1 MTARLR
7 SAQASHIY
15 HTQTTHS
22 ANNWPKLLQSLCN
35 RQPFPA
41 EYAAAPLYSHPPALD
56 FVLDLALRLP
66 PLLASADQI
75 TTPVIR
81 EDPTHGNVLHDLAK
95 VVRELLALKKMLDS
109 WFQSFCKP
117 TEQIEDEGV
126 LAVQRWA
133 SKRSLPDMTSE
144 SLCRICLLL
153 IHQALSDLHSS
164 HNSDTASQVHAHL
177 LAAACA
183 EDLYQ
188 TTLLLSR
195 VAERPVSKALATRA
209 PLHFLCRYYE
219 SVGDAVRLERC
230 HEMIQSIRLEA
241 PYLNWEML
249 LPWSLMPLTSVKG
262 AGGPSTARPT
272 TTPSSESG
280 ASIVLES

>member
-1 MTARLR
+1 
-7 SAQASHIY
+7 
-15 HTQTTHS
+15 
-22 ANNWPKLLQSLCN
+22 
-35 RQPFPA
+35 
-41 EYAAAPLYSHPPALD
+41 
-56 FVLDLALRLP
+56 VLDLALRLP

-75 TTPVIR
+75 TTPELR
-81 EDPTHGNVLHDLAK
+81 EKSTHGNVLHDLAK

-117 TEQIEDEGV
+117 TEQIEGEGGSA
-126 LAVQRWA
+126 LQLWA
-133 SKRSLPDMTSE
+133 SKRSLPDVTSE

-153 IHQALSDLHSS
+153 IHQTLSDLHNS
-164 HNSDTASQVHAHL
+164 HNSDAASQVHARW

-183 EDLYQ
+183 EDLYH
-188 TTLLLSR
+188 TTLLLSK

-219 SVGDAVRLERC
+219 SVGDTVRLERC
-230 HEMIQSIRLEA
+230 HEMISSIRSEA

-262 AGGPSTARPT
+262 AGGPSTTRPT

-280 ASIVLES
+280 SIVLES